1 MCRFVKDNFVF
12 KIILYI
18 LIINFFIYLTAFSK
32 TNLNNFFSGDFSTNE
47 ILARKFAK
55 ERQLISVNLLP
66 PHSAILPNYSVIFP
80 NLINSVVKNIETFA
94 GLAKINIQGISEFLE
109 YIDIKGSFWY
119 VPSISYTFLFTR
131 RVGLEAGISAQSIT
145 YSLNI
150 TKENVNAFLMDK
162 IGNISGSGLEQLGG
176 AIGGDTT
183 FRASFVYIPV
193 HIGLKVLLGMN
204 YNIINTFRFGIESII
219 SKIET
224 VNGITGIR
232 TKRETTDTALY
243 ISYELG
249 WSINLFPKKNW
260 RVKPSID
267 FSLFEIGYYVRTINK
282 GIYGDIK
289 EGISYFGSGLIDVN
303 SLLPAWET
311 FPIYVD
317 FITSLRIS
325 IFPRFG
331 FTIRF

>member
-1 MCRFVKDNFVF
+1 MCRFVKDNFIF

-47 ILARKFAK
+47 FLARKFAK

-66 PHSAILPNYSVIFP
+66 THSVIFP
-80 NLINSVVKNIETFA
+80 NFINSFVKNIETFA
-94 GLAKINIQGISEFLE
+94 GLAQINIGEDISKFLE
-109 YIDIKGSFWY
+109 YVDIKGSFWY

-145 YSLNI
+145 YTLNI
-150 TKENVNAFLMDK
+150 NKENAGNLMNK
-162 IGNISGSGLEQLGG
+162 NGIGQFSGVV
-176 AIGGDTT
+176 GGDTT
-183 FRASFVYIPV
+183 FRASFVRIPFY
-193 HIGLKVLLGMN
+193 IGLKVLLGMN
-204 YNIINTFRFGIESII
+204 YNIINTFKFGIESII
-219 SKIET
+219 SKVET
-224 VNGITGIR
+224 VNGVTGLK

-267 FSLFEIGYYVRTINK
+267 FSLFEIGYYVKNVNK
-282 GIYGDIK
+282 GIYGDFK
-289 EGISYFGSGLIDVN
+289 EGISFLGGGLINVN
-303 SLLPAWET
+303 STLPDWDS
-311 FPIYVD
+311 FSPYVD
-317 FITSLRIS
+317 IITSLRIS

>member
-1 MCRFVKDNFVF
+1 MFRFVKDNFVF

-18 LIINFFIYLTAFSK
+18 LIINFSIYLTAFSK

-47 ILARKFAK
+47 FLARKFAK

-66 PHSAILPNYSVIFP
+66 THSVIFP
-80 NLINSVVKNIETFA
+80 NFINSFVKNIETFA
-94 GLAKINIQGISEFLE
+94 GLAKIDIGEDISKFLE
-109 YIDIKGSFWY
+109 YVDIKGSFWY

-145 YSLNI
+145 YTLNL
-150 TKENVNAFLMDK
+150 TKENADAFVKENANGLINK
-162 IGNISGSGLEQLGG
+162 IGGGSVIEQLGG
-176 AIGGDTT
+176 VVGGDTT
-183 FRASFVYIPV
+183 FRASFVRVPFY
-193 HIGLKVLLGMN
+193 IGLKVLLGMN
-204 YNIINTFRFGIESII
+204 YNIINTFKFGIESII
-219 SKIET
+219 SKVET
-224 VNGITGIR
+224 INGVTGIR

-267 FSLFEIGYYVRTINK
+267 FSLFEIGYYVKNVNK
-282 GIYGDIK
+282 GIYGDFK
-289 EGISYFGSGLIDVN
+289 EGISFLGGGLINVN
-303 SLLPAWET
+303 STLPEWDS
-311 FPIYVD
+311 FSPYVD
-317 FITSLRIS
+317 IITSLKIS

-331 FTIRF
+331 FKIRF

>member
-18 LIINFFIYLTAFSK
+18 LIINFSIYLTAFSK

-47 ILARKFAK
+47 FLARKFAK

-66 PHSAILPNYSVIFP
+66 THSVIFP
-80 NLINSVVKNIETFA
+80 NFINSFVKNIETFA
-94 GLAKINIQGISEFLE
+94 GLAKINIGEDISKFLE
-109 YIDIKGSFWY
+109 YVDIKGSFWY

-145 YSLNI
+145 YTLNI
-150 TKENVNAFLMDK
+150 NKESLGNLMNK
-162 IGNISGSGLEQLGG
+162 NGIGQFSGVV
-176 AIGGDTT
+176 GGDTT
-183 FRASFVYIPV
+183 FRASFVRVPFY
-193 HIGLKVLLGMN
+193 IGLKVLLGMN
-204 YNIINTFRFGIESII
+204 YNIINTFKFGIESII
-219 SKIET
+219 SKVET
-224 VNGITGIR
+224 VNGVTGIR

-267 FSLFEIGYYVRTINK
+267 FSLFEIGYYVKNVNK
-282 GIYGDIK
+282 GIYGDFK
-289 EGISYFGSGLIDVN
+289 EGISFLGGGLINVN
-303 SLLPAWET
+303 STLPEWDS
-311 FPIYVD
+311 FSPYVD
-317 FITSLRIS
+317 IITSLKIS

>member
-47 ILARKFAK
+47 FLARKFAK

-66 PHSAILPNYSVIFP
+66 THSVIFP
-80 NLINSVVKNIETFA
+80 NFINSFVKNIETFA
-94 GLAKINIQGISEFLE
+94 GLAKINIGEDISKFLE
-109 YIDIKGSFWY
+109 YVDIKGSFWY

-145 YSLNI
+145 YTLNI
-150 TKENVNAFLMDK
+150 NKESVGNLMNK
-162 IGNISGSGLEQLGG
+162 NGIGQFSGVV
-176 AIGGDTT
+176 GGDTT
-183 FRASFVYIPV
+183 FRASFVRIPFY
-193 HIGLKVLLGMN
+193 IGLKVLLGMN
-204 YNIINTFRFGIESII
+204 YNIINTFKFGIESII
-219 SKIET
+219 SKVET
-224 VNGITGIR
+224 VNGVTGIR

-267 FSLFEIGYYVRTINK
+267 FSLFEIGYYVKNVNK
-282 GIYGDIK
+282 GIYGDFK
-289 EGISYFGSGLIDVN
+289 EGISFLGGGLINVN
-303 SLLPAWET
+303 STLPEWDS
-311 FPIYVD
+311 FSPYVD
-317 FITSLRIS
+317 IITSLRIS

>member
-1 MCRFVKDNFVF
+1 MYRFVKDNFVF

-18 LIINFFIYLTAFSK
+18 LIINFSIYLTAFSK

-47 ILARKFAK
+47 FLARKFAK

-66 PHSAILPNYSVIFP
+66 THSVIFP
-80 NLINSVVKNIETFA
+80 NFINSFVKNIETFA
-94 GLAKINIQGISEFLE
+94 GLAKINIGEDISKFLE
-109 YIDIKGSFWY
+109 YVDIKGSFWY

-145 YSLNI
+145 YTLNI
-150 TKENVNAFLMDK
+150 NKESVGNLMNK
-162 IGNISGSGLEQLGG
+162 NGIGQFSGVV
-176 AIGGDTT
+176 GGDTT
-183 FRASFVYIPV
+183 FRASFVRIPFY
-193 HIGLKVLLGMN
+193 IGLKVLLGMN
-204 YNIINTFRFGIESII
+204 YNIINTFKFGIESII
-219 SKIET
+219 SKVET
-224 VNGITGIR
+224 VNGVTGIR

-267 FSLFEIGYYVRTINK
+267 FSLFEIGYYVKNVNK
-282 GIYGDIK
+282 GIYGDFK
-289 EGISYFGSGLIDVN
+289 EGISFLGGGLINVN
-303 SLLPAWET
+303 STLPEWDS
-311 FPIYVD
+311 FSPYVD
-317 FITSLRIS
+317 IITSLRIS

>member
-1 MCRFVKDNFVF
+1 MCRFVKDNFIF

-18 LIINFFIYLTAFSK
+18 LIINFSIYLTAFSK

-47 ILARKFAK
+47 FLARKFAK

-66 PHSAILPNYSVIFP
+66 THSVIFP
-80 NLINSVVKNIETFA
+80 NFINSFVKNIETFA
-94 GLAKINIQGISEFLE
+94 GLAQINIGEDISKFLE
-109 YIDIKGSFWY
+109 YVDIKGSFWY

-145 YSLNI
+145 YTLNI
-150 TKENVNAFLMDK
+150 NKENAGNLMNK
-162 IGNISGSGLEQLGG
+162 NGIGQFSGVV
-176 AIGGDTT
+176 GGDTT
-183 FRASFVYIPV
+183 FRASFVRIPFY
-193 HIGLKVLLGMN
+193 IGLKVLLGMN
-204 YNIINTFRFGIESII
+204 YNIINTFKFGIESII
-219 SKIET
+219 SKVET
-224 VNGITGIR
+224 VNGVTGLK

-267 FSLFEIGYYVRTINK
+267 FSLFEIGYYVKNVNK
-282 GIYGDIK
+282 GIYGDFK
-289 EGISYFGSGLIDVN
+289 EGISFLGGGLINVN
-303 SLLPAWET
+303 STLPDWDS
-311 FPIYVD
+311 FSPYVD
-317 FITSLRIS
+317 IITSLRIS

>member
-18 LIINFFIYLTAFSK
+18 SIINFSIYLTAFSK

-47 ILARKFAK
+47 FLARKFAK

-66 PHSAILPNYSVIFP
+66 THSVIFP
-80 NLINSVVKNIETFA
+80 NFINSFVKNIETFA
-94 GLAKINIQGISEFLE
+94 GLAQINIGEDISKFLE
-109 YIDIKGSFWY
+109 YVDIKGSFWY

-145 YSLNI
+145 YTLNL
-150 TKENVNAFLMDK
+150 TKENADAFLIGK
-162 IGNISGSGLEQLGG
+162 IGNINGIGKLGG
-176 AIGGDTT
+176 VVGGDTT
-183 FRASFVYIPV
+183 FRASFVRIPFY
-193 HIGLKVLLGMN
+193 IGLKVLLGMN
-204 YNIINTFRFGIESII
+204 YNIINTFKFGIESII
-219 SKIET
+219 SKVET
-224 VNGITGIR
+224 VNGVTGLK

-267 FSLFEIGYYVRTINK
+267 FSLFEIGYYVKNVNK
-282 GIYGDIK
+282 GIYGDFK
-289 EGISYFGSGLIDVN
+289 EGISFIGGGLINVN
-303 SLLPAWET
+303 STLPEWDS
-311 FPIYVD
+311 FSPYVD
-317 FITSLRIS
+317 IITSLRIS

>member
-47 ILARKFAK
+47 FLARKFAK

-66 PHSAILPNYSVIFP
+66 THSVIFP
-80 NLINSVVKNIETFA
+80 NFINSFVKNIETFA
-94 GLAKINIQGISEFLE
+94 GLAQINIGEDISKFLE
-109 YIDIKGSFWY
+109 YVDIKGSFWY

-145 YSLNI
+145 YTLNI
-150 TKENVNAFLMDK
+150 NKESAGNLMNK
-162 IGNISGSGLEQLGG
+162 NGIGQFSGVV
-176 AIGGDTT
+176 GGDTT
-183 FRASFVYIPV
+183 FRASFVRIPFY
-193 HIGLKVLLGMN
+193 IGLKVLLGMN
-204 YNIINTFRFGIESII
+204 YNIINTFKFGIESII
-219 SKIET
+219 SKVET
-224 VNGITGIR
+224 VNGVTGIR

-267 FSLFEIGYYVRTINK
+267 FSLFEIGYYVKNVNK
-282 GIYGDIK
+282 GIYGDFK
-289 EGISYFGSGLIDVN
+289 EGISFLGGGLINVN
-303 SLLPAWET
+303 STLPEWDS
-311 FPIYVD
+311 FSPYVD
-317 FITSLRIS
+317 IITSLKIS

>member
-1 MCRFVKDNFVF
+1 MFRFVKDNFVF

-18 LIINFFIYLTAFSK
+18 LIINFSIYLTAFSK

-66 PHSAILPNYSVIFP
+66 THSVIFP
-80 NLINSVVKNIETFA
+80 NFINSFVKNIETFA
-94 GLAKINIQGISEFLE
+94 GLAKINIGEDISKFLE
-109 YIDIKGSFWY
+109 YVDIKGSFWY

-145 YSLNI
+145 YTLNL
-150 TKENVNAFLMDK
+150 TKENADAFLIGK
-162 IGNISGSGLEQLGG
+162 IGNINGIGKLGG
-176 AIGGDTT
+176 VVGGDTT
-183 FRASFVYIPV
+183 FRASFVRIPFY
-193 HIGLKVLLGMN
+193 IGLKVLLGMN
-204 YNIINTFRFGIESII
+204 YNIINTFKFGIESII
-219 SKIET
+219 SKVET
-224 VNGITGIR
+224 VNGVTGLK

-267 FSLFEIGYYVRTINK
+267 FSLFEIGYYVKNVNK
-282 GIYGDIK
+282 GIYGDFK
-289 EGISYFGSGLIDVN
+289 EGISFIGGGLINVN
-303 SLLPAWET
+303 STLPEWDS
-311 FPIYVD
+311 FSPYVD
-317 FITSLRIS
+317 IITSLRIS

>member
-47 ILARKFAK
+47 FLARKFAK

-66 PHSAILPNYSVIFP
+66 THSVIFP
-80 NLINSVVKNIETFA
+80 NFINSFVKNIETFA
-94 GLAKINIQGISEFLE
+94 GLAKINIGEDISKFLE
-109 YIDIKGSFWY
+109 YVDIKGSFWY

-145 YSLNI
+145 YTLNI
-150 TKENVNAFLMDK
+150 NKESAGNLMNK
-162 IGNISGSGLEQLGG
+162 NGIGQFSGVV
-176 AIGGDTT
+176 GGDTT
-183 FRASFVYIPV
+183 FRASFVRIPFY
-193 HIGLKVLLGMN
+193 IGLKVLLGMN
-204 YNIINTFRFGIESII
+204 YNIINTFKFGIESII
-219 SKIET
+219 SKVET
-224 VNGITGIR
+224 VNGVTGIR

-267 FSLFEIGYYVRTINK
+267 FSLFEIGYYVKNVNK
-282 GIYGDIK
+282 GIYGDFK
-289 EGISYFGSGLIDVN
+289 EGISFLGGGLINVN
-303 SLLPAWET
+303 STLPEWDS
-311 FPIYVD
+311 FSPYVD
-317 FITSLRIS
+317 IITSLRIS

>member
-18 LIINFFIYLTAFSK
+18 SIINFSIYLTAFSK

-47 ILARKFAK
+47 FLARKFAK

-66 PHSAILPNYSVIFP
+66 THSVIFP
-80 NLINSVVKNIETFA
+80 NFINSFVKNIETFA
-94 GLAKINIQGISEFLE
+94 GLAKINIDGDISKFLE
-109 YIDIKGSFWY
+109 YVDIKGSFWY

-131 RVGLEAGISAQSIT
+131 RVGLEAGISSQSIT
-145 YSLNI
+145 YTLNL
-150 TKENVNAFLMDK
+150 TKENADAFLIGK
-162 IGNISGSGLEQLGG
+162 IGNINGIGKLGG
-176 AIGGDTT
+176 VVGGDIT
-183 FRASFVYIPV
+183 FRASFVRIPFY
-193 HIGLKVLLGMN
+193 IGLKVLLGMN
-204 YNIINTFRFGIESII
+204 YNIINTFKFGIESII
-219 SKIET
+219 SKVET
-224 VNGITGIR
+224 VNGVTGIR

-267 FSLFEIGYYVRTINK
+267 FSLFEIGYYVKNVNK
-282 GIYGDIK
+282 GIYGDFK
-289 EGISYFGSGLIDVN
+289 EGISFLGGGLINVN
-303 SLLPAWET
+303 STLPEWDS
-311 FPIYVD
+311 FSPYVD
-317 FITSLRIS
+317 IITSLRIS

>member
-18 LIINFFIYLTAFSK
+18 LIINFSIYLTAFSK

-47 ILARKFAK
+47 FLARKFAK

-66 PHSAILPNYSVIFP
+66 THSVIFP
-80 NLINSVVKNIETFA
+80 NFINSFVKNIETFA
-94 GLAKINIQGISEFLE
+94 GLAKINIGEDISKFLE
-109 YIDIKGSFWY
+109 YVDIKGSFWY

-145 YSLNI
+145 YTLNI
-150 TKENVNAFLMDK
+150 NKESVGNLMNK
-162 IGNISGSGLEQLGG
+162 NGIGQFSGVV
-176 AIGGDTT
+176 GGDTT
-183 FRASFVYIPV
+183 FRASFVRIPFY
-193 HIGLKVLLGMN
+193 IGLKVLLGMN

-282 GIYGDIK
+282 GIYGDVK

-303 SLLPAWET
+303 SFLPAWET

>member
-47 ILARKFAK
+47 FLARKFAK

-66 PHSAILPNYSVIFP
+66 THSVIFP
-80 NLINSVVKNIETFA
+80 NFINSFVKNIETFA
-94 GLAKINIQGISEFLE
+94 GLAKIDIGEDISKFLE
-109 YIDIKGSFWY
+109 YVDIKGSFWY

-145 YSLNI
+145 YTLNI
-150 TKENVNAFLMDK
+150 NKESAGNLMNK
-162 IGNISGSGLEQLGG
+162 NGIGQFSGVV
-176 AIGGDTT
+176 GGDTT
-183 FRASFVYIPV
+183 FRASFVRIPFY
-193 HIGLKVLLGMN
+193 IGLKVLLGMN
-204 YNIINTFRFGIESII
+204 YNIINTFKFGIESII
-219 SKIET
+219 SKVET
-224 VNGITGIR
+224 VNGVTGIR

-267 FSLFEIGYYVRTINK
+267 FSLFEIGYYVKNVNK
-282 GIYGDIK
+282 GIYGDFK
-289 EGISYFGSGLIDVN
+289 EGISFLGGGLINVN
-303 SLLPAWET
+303 STLPEWDS
-311 FPIYVD
+311 FSPYVD
-317 FITSLRIS
+317 IITSLRIS

>member
-1 MCRFVKDNFVF
+1 MRRFVKDNFVF

-18 LIINFFIYLTAFSK
+18 LIINFSIYLTAFSK

-66 PHSAILPNYSVIFP
+66 THSVIFP
-80 NLINSVVKNIETFA
+80 NFINSFVKNIETFA
-94 GLAKINIQGISEFLE
+94 GLAKINIGEDISKFLE
-109 YIDIKGSFWY
+109 YVDIKGSFWY

-145 YSLNI
+145 YTLNI
-150 TKENVNAFLMDK
+150 NKESAGNLMNK
-162 IGNISGSGLEQLGG
+162 NGIGQFSGVV
-176 AIGGDTT
+176 GGDTT
-183 FRASFVYIPV
+183 FRASFVRIPFY
-193 HIGLKVLLGMN
+193 IGLKVLLGMN
-204 YNIINTFRFGIESII
+204 YNIINTFKFGIESII
-219 SKIET
+219 SKVET
-224 VNGITGIR
+224 VNGVTGIR

-267 FSLFEIGYYVRTINK
+267 FSLFEIGYYVKNVNK
-282 GIYGDIK
+282 GIYGDFK
-289 EGISYFGSGLIDVN
+289 EGISFLGGGLINVN
-303 SLLPAWET
+303 STLPEWDS
-311 FPIYVD
+311 FSPYVD
-317 FITSLRIS
+317 IITSLRIS

>member
-18 LIINFFIYLTAFSK
+18 SIINFSIYLTAFSK

-47 ILARKFAK
+47 FLARKFAK

-66 PHSAILPNYSVIFP
+66 THSVIFP
-80 NLINSVVKNIETFA
+80 NFINSFVKNIETFA
-94 GLAKINIQGISEFLE
+94 GLAKINIGEDISKFLE
-109 YIDIKGSFWY
+109 YVDIKGSFWY

-145 YSLNI
+145 YTLNI
-150 TKENVNAFLMDK
+150 NKESVGNLMNK
-162 IGNISGSGLEQLGG
+162 NGIGQFSGVV
-176 AIGGDTT
+176 GGDTT
-183 FRASFVYIPV
+183 FRASFVRVPFY
-193 HIGLKVLLGMN
+193 IGLKVLLGMN
-204 YNIINTFRFGIESII
+204 YNIINTFKFGIESII
-219 SKIET
+219 SKVET
-224 VNGITGIR
+224 VNGVTGIR

-267 FSLFEIGYYVRTINK
+267 FSLFEIGYYVKNVNK
-282 GIYGDIK
+282 GIYGDFK
-289 EGISYFGSGLIDVN
+289 EGISFLGGGLINVN
-303 SLLPAWET
+303 STLPEWDS
-311 FPIYVD
+311 FSPYVD
-317 FITSLRIS
+317 IITSLRIS

>member
-18 LIINFFIYLTAFSK
+18 LIINFSIYLTAFSK

-66 PHSAILPNYSVIFP
+66 THSVIFP
-80 NLINSVVKNIETFA
+80 NFINSFVKNIETFA
-94 GLAKINIQGISEFLE
+94 GLAQINIGEDISKFLE
-109 YIDIKGSFWY
+109 YVDIKGSFWY

-145 YSLNI
+145 YTLNL
-150 TKENVNAFLMDK
+150 TKENADAFLIGK
-162 IGNISGSGLEQLGG
+162 IGNINGIGKLGG
-176 AIGGDTT
+176 VVGGDTT
-183 FRASFVYIPV
+183 FRASFVRIPFY
-193 HIGLKVLLGMN
+193 IGLKVLLGMN
-204 YNIINTFRFGIESII
+204 YNIINTFKFGIESII
-219 SKIET
+219 SKVET
-224 VNGITGIR
+224 VNGVTGLK

-267 FSLFEIGYYVRTINK
+267 FSLFEIGYYVKNVNK
-282 GIYGDIK
+282 GIYGDFK
-289 EGISYFGSGLIDVN
+289 EGISFIGGGLINVN
-303 SLLPAWET
+303 STLPEWDS
-311 FPIYVD
+311 FSPYVD
-317 FITSLRIS
+317 IITSLRIS

>member
-18 LIINFFIYLTAFSK
+18 LIINFSIYLTAFSK

-66 PHSAILPNYSVIFP
+66 THSVIFP
-80 NLINSVVKNIETFA
+80 NFINSFVKNIETFA
-94 GLAKINIQGISEFLE
+94 GLAQINIGGDISKFLE
-109 YIDIKGSFWY
+109 YVDIKGSFWY

-145 YSLNI
+145 YTLNL
-150 TKENVNAFLMDK
+150 TKENANGLINK
-162 IGNISGSGLEQLGG
+162 IDGGSVIGRLGD
-176 AIGGDTT
+176 AIYDTT
-183 FRASFVYIPV
+183 FRASFVRIPFY
-193 HIGLKVLLGMN
+193 IGLKVLLGMN
-204 YNIINTFRFGIESII
+204 YNIINTFKFGIESII
-219 SKIET
+219 SKVET
-224 VNGITGIR
+224 VNVMGIR

-267 FSLFEIGYYVRTINK
+267 FSLFEIGYYVKNVNK
-282 GIYGDIK
+282 GIYGDFK
-289 EGISYFGSGLIDVN
+289 EGISFLGGGLINVN
-303 SLLPAWET
+303 STLPEWDS
-311 FPIYVD
+311 FSPYVD
-317 FITSLRIS
+317 IITSLRIS

>member
-1 MCRFVKDNFVF
+1 MYRFVKDNFVF

-18 LIINFFIYLTAFSK
+18 LIINFSIYLTAFSK

-47 ILARKFAK
+47 FLARKFAK

-66 PHSAILPNYSVIFP
+66 THSVIFP
-80 NLINSVVKNIETFA
+80 NFINSFVKNIETFA
-94 GLAKINIQGISEFLE
+94 GLAKIDIGGDISKFLE
-109 YIDIKGSFWY
+109 YVDIKGSFWY

-145 YSLNI
+145 YTLNI
-150 TKENVNAFLMDK
+150 TKENAGNLMNK
-162 IGNISGSGLEQLGG
+162 NGIGQFSGVV
-176 AIGGDTT
+176 GGDTT
-183 FRASFVYIPV
+183 FRASFVRVPFY
-193 HIGLKVLLGMN
+193 IGLKVLLGMN
-204 YNIINTFRFGIESII
+204 YNIINTFKFGIESII
-219 SKIET
+219 SKVET
-224 VNGITGIR
+224 VNGVTGIR

-267 FSLFEIGYYVRTINK
+267 FSLFEIGYYVKNVNK
-282 GIYGDIK
+282 GIYGDFK
-289 EGISYFGSGLIDVN
+289 EGISFLGGGLINVN
-303 SLLPAWET
+303 STLPEWDS
-311 FPIYVD
+311 FSPYVD
-317 FITSLRIS
+317 IITSLKIS

>member
-47 ILARKFAK
+47 FLARKFAK

-66 PHSAILPNYSVIFP
+66 THSVIFP
-80 NLINSVVKNIETFA
+80 NFVNSFVKNIETFA
-94 GLAKINIQGISEFLE
+94 GLAKINIGEDISKFLE
-109 YIDIKGSFWY
+109 YVDIKGSFWY

-145 YSLNI
+145 YTLNI
-150 TKENVNAFLMDK
+150 NKESVGNLMNK
-162 IGNISGSGLEQLGG
+162 NGIGQFSGVV
-176 AIGGDTT
+176 GGDTT
-183 FRASFVYIPV
+183 FRASFVRIPFY
-193 HIGLKVLLGMN
+193 IGLKVLLGMN
-204 YNIINTFRFGIESII
+204 YNIINTFKFGIESII
-219 SKIET
+219 SKVET
-224 VNGITGIR
+224 VNGVTGLK

-267 FSLFEIGYYVRTINK
+267 FSLFEIGYYVKNVNK
-282 GIYGDIK
+282 GIYGDFK
-289 EGISYFGSGLIDVN
+289 EGISFLGGGLINVN
-303 SLLPAWET
+303 STLPEWDS
-311 FPIYVD
+311 FSPYVD
-317 FITSLRIS
+317 IITSLRIS

>member
-18 LIINFFIYLTAFSK
+18 LIINFSIYLTAFSK

-47 ILARKFAK
+47 FLARKFAK

-66 PHSAILPNYSVIFP
+66 THSVIFP
-80 NLINSVVKNIETFA
+80 NFINSFVKNIETFA
-94 GLAKINIQGISEFLE
+94 GLAKINIGEDISKFLE
-109 YIDIKGSFWY
+109 YVDIKGSFWY

-145 YSLNI
+145 YTLNL
-150 TKENVNAFLMDK
+150 TKENADAFLIGK
-162 IGNISGSGLEQLGG
+162 IGNINGIGKLGG
-176 AIGGDTT
+176 VVGGDTT
-183 FRASFVYIPV
+183 FRASFVRIPFY
-193 HIGLKVLLGMN
+193 IGLKVLLGMN
-204 YNIINTFRFGIESII
+204 YNIINTFKFGIESII
-219 SKIET
+219 SKVET
-224 VNGITGIR
+224 VNGVTGIR

-249 WSINLFPKKNW
+249 WSINLFPNKNW

-267 FSLFEIGYYVRTINK
+267 FSLFEIGYYVKNVNK
-282 GIYGDIK
+282 GIYGDFK
-289 EGISYFGSGLIDVN
+289 EGISFLGGGLINVN
-303 SLLPAWET
+303 STLPDWDS
-311 FPIYVD
+311 FSPYVD
-317 FITSLRIS
+317 IITSLRIS

>member
-47 ILARKFAK
+47 FLARKFAK

-66 PHSAILPNYSVIFP
+66 THSVIFP
-80 NLINSVVKNIETFA
+80 NFINSFVKNIETFA
-94 GLAKINIQGISEFLE
+94 GLAQINIGGDISKFLE
-109 YIDIKGSFWY
+109 YVDIKGSFWY

-145 YSLNI
+145 YTLNI
-150 TKENVNAFLMDK
+150 NKESAGNLMNK
-162 IGNISGSGLEQLGG
+162 NGIGQFSGVV
-176 AIGGDTT
+176 GGDTT
-183 FRASFVYIPV
+183 FRASFVRIPFY
-193 HIGLKVLLGMN
+193 IGLKVLLGMN
-204 YNIINTFRFGIESII
+204 YNIINTFKFGIESII
-219 SKIET
+219 SKVET
-224 VNGITGIR
+224 VNGVTGIR

-267 FSLFEIGYYVRTINK
+267 FSLFEIGYYVKNVNK
-282 GIYGDIK
+282 GIYGDFK
-289 EGISYFGSGLIDVN
+289 EGISFLGGGLINVN
-303 SLLPAWET
+303 STLPEWDS
-311 FPIYVD
+311 FSPYVD
-317 FITSLRIS
+317 IITSLRIS

>member
-1 MCRFVKDNFVF
+1 MYRFVKDNFVF

-18 LIINFFIYLTAFSK
+18 LIINFSIYLTAFSK

-47 ILARKFAK
+47 FLARKFAK

-66 PHSAILPNYSVIFP
+66 THSVIFP
-80 NLINSVVKNIETFA
+80 NFINSFVKNIETFA
-94 GLAKINIQGISEFLE
+94 GLAKIDIGGDISKFLE
-109 YIDIKGSFWY
+109 YVDIKGSFWY

-145 YSLNI
+145 YTLNI
-150 TKENVNAFLMDK
+150 NKESVGNLMNK
-162 IGNISGSGLEQLGG
+162 NGIGQFSGVV
-176 AIGGDTT
+176 GGDTT
-183 FRASFVYIPV
+183 FRASFVRVPFY
-193 HIGLKVLLGMN
+193 IGLKVLLGMN
-204 YNIINTFRFGIESII
+204 YNIINTFKFGIESII
-219 SKIET
+219 SKVET
-224 VNGITGIR
+224 VNGVTGIR

-267 FSLFEIGYYVRTINK
+267 FSLFEIGYYVKNVNK
-282 GIYGDIK
+282 GIYGDFK
-289 EGISYFGSGLIDVN
+289 EGISFLGGGLINVN
-303 SLLPAWET
+303 STLPEWDS
-311 FPIYVD
+311 FSPYVD
-317 FITSLRIS
+317 IITSLKIS

>member
-18 LIINFFIYLTAFSK
+18 LIINFSIYLTAFSK

-47 ILARKFAK
+47 FLARKFAK

-66 PHSAILPNYSVIFP
+66 THSIIFP
-80 NLINSVVKNIETFA
+80 NFINSFVKNIETFA
-94 GLAKINIQGISEFLE
+94 GLAKINIGEDISKFLE
-109 YIDIKGSFWY
+109 YVDIKGSFWY

-145 YSLNI
+145 YTLNI
-150 TKENVNAFLMDK
+150 NKESAGNLMNK
-162 IGNISGSGLEQLGG
+162 NGIGQFSGVV
-176 AIGGDTT
+176 GGDTT
-183 FRASFVYIPV
+183 FRASFVRIPFY
-193 HIGLKVLLGMN
+193 IGLKVLLGMN
-204 YNIINTFRFGIESII
+204 YNIINTFKFGIESMI
-219 SKIET
+219 SKVET
-224 VNGITGIR
+224 VNGVTGLK

-267 FSLFEIGYYVRTINK
+267 FSLFEIGYYVKNVNK
-282 GIYGDIK
+282 GIYGDFK
-289 EGISYFGSGLIDVN
+289 EGISFLGGGLINVN
-303 SLLPAWET
+303 STLPEWDS
-311 FPIYVD
+311 FSPYVD
-317 FITSLRIS
+317 IITSLRIS

>member
-18 LIINFFIYLTAFSK
+18 LIINFSIYLTAFSK

-47 ILARKFAK
+47 FLARKFAK

-66 PHSAILPNYSVIFP
+66 THSVIFP
-80 NLINSVVKNIETFA
+80 NFINSFVKNIETFA
-94 GLAKINIQGISEFLE
+94 GLAKINIGEDISKFLE
-109 YIDIKGSFWY
+109 YVDIKGSFWY

-145 YSLNI
+145 YTLNI
-150 TKENVNAFLMDK
+150 TKENADAFLIGK
-162 IGNISGSGLEQLGG
+162 IGNINGIGKLGG
-176 AIGGDTT
+176 VVGGDTT
-183 FRASFVYIPV
+183 FRASFVRIPFY
-193 HIGLKVLLGMN
+193 IGLKVLLGMN
-204 YNIINTFRFGIESII
+204 YNIINTFKFGIESII
-219 SKIET
+219 SKVET
-224 VNGITGIR
+224 VNGVTGIR

-267 FSLFEIGYYVRTINK
+267 FSLFEIGYYVKNVNK
-282 GIYGDIK
+282 GIYEDFK
-289 EGISYFGSGLIDVN
+289 EGISFLGGGLINVN
-303 SLLPAWET
+303 STLPEWDS
-311 FPIYVD
+311 FSPYVD
-317 FITSLRIS
+317 IITSLKIS

>member
-32 TNLNNFFSGDFSTNE
+32 TNLNNFFSDDFSTNE

-94 GLAKINIQGISEFLE
+94 GLSKINIQGISEFLE

-145 YSLNI
+145 YTLNI
-150 TKENVNAFLMDK
+150 TKENAGNLMNK
-162 IGNISGSGLEQLGG
+162 NGIGQFSGVV
-176 AIGGDTT
+176 GGDTT
-183 FRASFVYIPV
+183 FRASFVRVPFY
-193 HIGLKVLLGMN
+193 IGLKVLLGMN
-204 YNIINTFRFGIESII
+204 YNIINTFKFGIESII
-219 SKIET
+219 SKVET
-224 VNGITGIR
+224 GHGVTGIR

-282 GIYGDIK
+282 GIYGDVK

-303 SLLPAWET
+303 SFLPAWET

>member
-66 PHSAILPNYSVIFP
+66 THSVIFP
-80 NLINSVVKNIETFA
+80 NFINSFVKNIETFA
-94 GLAKINIQGISEFLE
+94 GLAQINIDGDISKFLE
-109 YIDIKGSFWY
+109 YVDIKGSFWY

-145 YSLNI
+145 YTLNI
-150 TKENVNAFLMDK
+150 NKESVGNLMNK
-162 IGNISGSGLEQLGG
+162 NGIGQFSG
-176 AIGGDTT
+176 IVGGDTT
-183 FRASFVYIPV
+183 FRASFVRIPFY
-193 HIGLKVLLGMN
+193 IGLKVLLGMN
-204 YNIINTFRFGIESII
+204 YNIINTFKFGIESII
-219 SKIET
+219 SKVET
-224 VNGITGIR
+224 VNGVTGIK

-267 FSLFEIGYYVRTINK
+267 FSLFEIGYYVKNVNK
-282 GIYGDIK
+282 GIYGDFK
-289 EGISYFGSGLIDVN
+289 EGISFLGGGLINVN
-303 SLLPAWET
+303 STLPEWDS
-311 FPIYVD
+311 FSPYVD
-317 FITSLRIS
+317 IITSLRIS

>member
-18 LIINFFIYLTAFSK
+18 LIINLFIYLTAFSK

-66 PHSAILPNYSVIFP
+66 THSVIFP
-80 NLINSVVKNIETFA
+80 NFINSFVKNIETFA
-94 GLAKINIQGISEFLE
+94 GLAKINIGGDISKFLE
-109 YIDIKGSFWY
+109 YVDIKGSFWY

-145 YSLNI
+145 YTLNL
-150 TKENVNAFLMDK
+150 TKENADAFLIGK
-162 IGNISGSGLEQLGG
+162 IGNINGIGKLGG
-176 AIGGDTT
+176 VVGGDTT
-183 FRASFVYIPV
+183 FRASFVRIPFY
-193 HIGLKVLLGMN
+193 IGLKVLLGMN
-204 YNIINTFRFGIESII
+204 YNIINTFKFGIESII
-219 SKIET
+219 SKVET
-224 VNGITGIR
+224 VNGVTGIK

-267 FSLFEIGYYVRTINK
+267 FSLFEIGYYVKNVNK
-282 GIYGDIK
+282 GIYGDFK
-289 EGISYFGSGLIDVN
+289 EGISFLGGGLINVN
-303 SLLPAWET
+303 STLPEWDS
-311 FPIYVD
+311 FSPYVD
-317 FITSLRIS
+317 IITSLRIS

>member
-1 MCRFVKDNFVF
+1 MCRFIKDNFVF

-18 LIINFFIYLTAFSK
+18 LIINLFIYLTAFSK

-47 ILARKFAK
+47 FLARKFAK

-66 PHSAILPNYSVIFP
+66 THSVIFP
-80 NLINSVVKNIETFA
+80 NFINSFVKNIETFA
-94 GLAKINIQGISEFLE
+94 GLAQINIGEDISKFLE
-109 YIDIKGSFWY
+109 YVDIKGSFWY

-145 YSLNI
+145 YTLNI
-150 TKENVNAFLMDK
+150 TKENAGNLMNK
-162 IGNISGSGLEQLGG
+162 NGIGQFSGVV
-176 AIGGDTT
+176 GGDTT
-183 FRASFVYIPV
+183 FRASFVRVPFY
-193 HIGLKVLLGMN
+193 IGLKVLLGMN
-204 YNIINTFRFGIESII
+204 YNIINTFKFGIESII
-219 SKIET
+219 SKVET
-224 VNGITGIR
+224 VNGVTGIK

-267 FSLFEIGYYVRTINK
+267 FSLFEIGYYVKNVNK
-282 GIYGDIK
+282 GIYGDFK
-289 EGISYFGSGLIDVN
+289 EGISFLGGGLINVN
-303 SLLPAWET
+303 STLPEWDS
-311 FPIYVD
+311 FSPYVD
-317 FITSLRIS
+317 IITSLRIS

>member
-1 MCRFVKDNFVF
+1 MCRFIKDNFVF

-47 ILARKFAK
+47 FLARKFAK

-66 PHSAILPNYSVIFP
+66 THSVIFP
-80 NLINSVVKNIETFA
+80 NFINSFVKNIETFA
-94 GLAKINIQGISEFLE
+94 GLAKINIGGDISKFLE
-109 YIDIKGSFWY
+109 YVDIKGSFWY

-145 YSLNI
+145 YTLNI
-150 TKENVNAFLMDK
+150 NKESVGNLMNK
-162 IGNISGSGLEQLGG
+162 NGIGQFSGVV
-176 AIGGDTT
+176 GGDTT
-183 FRASFVYIPV
+183 FRASFVRIPFY
-193 HIGLKVLLGMN
+193 IGLKVLLGMN
-204 YNIINTFRFGIESII
+204 YNIINTFKFGIESII
-219 SKIET
+219 SKVET
-224 VNGITGIR
+224 VNGVTGLK

-267 FSLFEIGYYVRTINK
+267 FSLFEIGYYVKNVNK
-282 GIYGDIK
+282 GIYGDFK
-289 EGISYFGSGLIDVN
+289 EGISFLGGGGLIDISS
-303 SLLPAWET
+303 SLPDWDS
-311 FPIYVD
+311 FSPYVD
-317 FITSLRIS
+317 IITSLRIS

>member
-1 MCRFVKDNFVF
+1 MFRFVKDNFIF

-18 LIINFFIYLTAFSK
+18 SIINFSIYLTAFSK

-47 ILARKFAK
+47 FLARKLAK

-66 PHSAILPNYSVIFP
+66 THSVIFP
-80 NLINSVVKNIETFA
+80 NFINSFVKNIETFA
-94 GLAKINIQGISEFLE
+94 GLAKINIGEDISKFLK
-109 YIDIKGSFWY
+109 YVDIKGSFWY

-145 YSLNI
+145 YTLNL
-150 TKENVNAFLMDK
+150 TKENADAFLIGK
-162 IGNISGSGLEQLGG
+162 IGNINGIGKLGG
-176 AIGGDTT
+176 VVGGDTT
-183 FRASFVYIPV
+183 FRASFVRIPFY
-193 HIGLKVLLGMN
+193 IGLKVLLGMN
-204 YNIINTFRFGIESII
+204 YNIINTFKFGIESII
-219 SKIET
+219 SKVET
-224 VNGITGIR
+224 VNGVTGIR

-267 FSLFEIGYYVRTINK
+267 FSLFEIGYYVKNVNK
-282 GIYGDIK
+282 GIYGDFK
-289 EGISYFGSGLIDVN
+289 EGISFLGGGLINVN
-303 SLLPAWET
+303 STLPDWDS
-311 FPIYVD
+311 FSPYVD
-317 FITSLRIS
+317 IITSLRIS

>member
-1 MCRFVKDNFVF
+1 MCIFVKDNFVF

-18 LIINFFIYLTAFSK
+18 LIINFSIYLTAFSK

-47 ILARKFAK
+47 FLARKFAK

-66 PHSAILPNYSVIFP
+66 THSVIFP
-80 NLINSVVKNIETFA
+80 NFINSFVKNIETFA
-94 GLAKINIQGISEFLE
+94 GLAQINIGEDISKFLE
-109 YIDIKGSFWY
+109 YVDIKGSFWY

-145 YSLNI
+145 YTLNI
-150 TKENVNAFLMDK
+150 NKESVGNLMNK
-162 IGNISGSGLEQLGG
+162 NGIGQFSGVV
-176 AIGGDTT
+176 GGDTT
-183 FRASFVYIPV
+183 FRASFVRIPFY
-193 HIGLKVLLGMN
+193 IGLKVLLGMN
-204 YNIINTFRFGIESII
+204 YNIINTFKFGIESII
-219 SKIET
+219 SKVET
-224 VNGITGIR
+224 INGVTGIR

-267 FSLFEIGYYVRTINK
+267 FSLFEIGYYVKNVNK
-282 GIYGDIK
+282 GIYGDFK
-289 EGISYFGSGLIDVN
+289 EGISFLGGGLINVN
-303 SLLPAWET
+303 STLPDWDS
-311 FPIYVD
+311 FSPYVD
-317 FITSLRIS
+317 IITSLKIS

>member
-47 ILARKFAK
+47 FLARKFAK

-66 PHSAILPNYSVIFP
+66 THSVIFP
-80 NLINSVVKNIETFA
+80 NFINSFVKNIETFA
-94 GLAKINIQGISEFLE
+94 GLAKINIGGDISKFLE
-109 YIDIKGSFWY
+109 YVDIKGSFWY

-145 YSLNI
+145 YTLNL
-150 TKENVNAFLMDK
+150 TKENADAFLIDK
-162 IGNISGSGLEQLGG
+162 IGNIDGIGKIGG
-176 AIGGDTT
+176 VVGGDTT
-183 FRASFVYIPV
+183 FRASFVRIPFY
-193 HIGLKVLLGMN
+193 IGLKVLLGMN
-204 YNIINTFRFGIESII
+204 YNIINTFKFGIESII
-219 SKIET
+219 SKVET
-224 VNGITGIR
+224 VNGVTGLK

-267 FSLFEIGYYVRTINK
+267 FSLFEIGYYVKNVNK
-282 GIYGDIK
+282 GIYGDFK
-289 EGISYFGSGLIDVN
+289 EGISFLGGGGLIDISS
-303 SLLPAWET
+303 SLPDWDS
-311 FPIYVD
+311 FSPYVD
-317 FITSLRIS
+317 IITSLRIS

>member
-1 MCRFVKDNFVF
+1 MFRFVKDNFVF

-66 PHSAILPNYSVIFP
+66 THSVIFP
-80 NLINSVVKNIETFA
+80 NFINSFVKNIETFA
-94 GLAKINIQGISEFLE
+94 GLAKINIGEDISKFLK
-109 YIDIKGSFWY
+109 YVDIKGSFWY

-145 YSLNI
+145 YTLNL
-150 TKENVNAFLMDK
+150 TKENADAFVKENANGLINK
-162 IGNISGSGLEQLGG
+162 IGGGSVIEQLGG
-176 AIGGDTT
+176 VVGGDTT
-183 FRASFVYIPV
+183 FRASFVRIPFY
-193 HIGLKVLLGMN
+193 IGLKVLLGMN
-204 YNIINTFRFGIESII
+204 YNIINTFKFGIESII
-219 SKIET
+219 SKVET
-224 VNGITGIR
+224 VNGVTGLK

-267 FSLFEIGYYVRTINK
+267 FSLFEIGYYVKNVNK
-282 GIYGDIK
+282 GIYGDFK
-289 EGISYFGSGLIDVN
+289 EGISFLGGGLINVN
-303 SLLPAWET
+303 STLPEWDS
-311 FPIYVD
+311 FSPYVD
-317 FITSLRIS
+317 IITSLRIS

>member
-66 PHSAILPNYSVIFP
+66 THSVIFP
-80 NLINSVVKNIETFA
+80 NFINSFVKNIETFA
-94 GLAKINIQGISEFLE
+94 GLAKINIGGDISKFLE
-109 YIDIKGSFWY
+109 YVDIKGSFWY

-145 YSLNI
+145 YTLNL
-150 TKENVNAFLMDK
+150 TKENANGLINK
-162 IGNISGSGLEQLGG
+162 IGNINGIGQFSGVV
-176 AIGGDTT
+176 GGDTT
-183 FRASFVYIPV
+183 FRASFVRIPFY
-193 HIGLKVLLGMN
+193 IGLKVLLGMN
-204 YNIINTFRFGIESII
+204 YNIINTFKFGIESII
-219 SKIET
+219 SKVET
-224 VNGITGIR
+224 VNGVTGLK

-267 FSLFEIGYYVRTINK
+267 FSLFEIGYYVKNVNK
-282 GIYGDIK
+282 GIYGDFK
-289 EGISYFGSGLIDVN
+289 EGISFLGGGLINVN
-303 SLLPAWET
+303 STLPEWDS
-311 FPIYVD
+311 FSPYVD
-317 FITSLRIS
+317 IITSLRIS

>member
-1 MCRFVKDNFVF
+1 MFRFVKDNFIF

-18 LIINFFIYLTAFSK
+18 SIINFSIYLTAFSK

-47 ILARKFAK
+47 FLARKFAK

-66 PHSAILPNYSVIFP
+66 THSVIFP
-80 NLINSVVKNIETFA
+80 NFINSFVKNIETFA
-94 GLAKINIQGISEFLE
+94 GLAKINIGEDISKFLK
-109 YIDIKGSFWY
+109 YVDIKGSFWY
-119 VPSISYTFLFTR
+119 MPSISYTFLFTR

-145 YSLNI
+145 YTLNL
-150 TKENVNAFLMDK
+150 TKENADAFLIGK
-162 IGNISGSGLEQLGG
+162 IGNINGIGKLGG
-176 AIGGDTT
+176 VVGGDTT
-183 FRASFVYIPV
+183 FRASFVRIPFY
-193 HIGLKVLLGMN
+193 IGLKVLLGMN
-204 YNIINTFRFGIESII
+204 YNIINTFKFGIESII
-219 SKIET
+219 SKVET
-224 VNGITGIR
+224 VNGVTGIR

-267 FSLFEIGYYVRTINK
+267 FSLFEIGYYVKNVNK
-282 GIYGDIK
+282 GIYGDFK
-289 EGISYFGSGLIDVN
+289 EGISFLGGGLINVN
-303 SLLPAWET
+303 STLPEWDS
-311 FPIYVD
+311 FSPYVD
-317 FITSLRIS
+317 IITSLRIS

>member
-18 LIINFFIYLTAFSK
+18 SIINFSIYLTAFSK

-47 ILARKFAK
+47 FLARKFAK

-66 PHSAILPNYSVIFP
+66 THSVIFP
-80 NLINSVVKNIETFA
+80 NFINSFVKNIETFA
-94 GLAKINIQGISEFLE
+94 GLAKIDIGEDISKFLE
-109 YIDIKGSFWY
+109 YVDIKGSFWY

-145 YSLNI
+145 YTLNI
-150 TKENVNAFLMDK
+150 NKESAGNLMNK
-162 IGNISGSGLEQLGG
+162 NGIGQFSGVV
-176 AIGGDTT
+176 GGDTT
-183 FRASFVYIPV
+183 FRASFVRIPFY
-193 HIGLKVLLGMN
+193 IGLKVLLGMN
-204 YNIINTFRFGIESII
+204 YNIINTFKFGIESII
-219 SKIET
+219 SKVET
-224 VNGITGIR
+224 VNGVTGLK

-267 FSLFEIGYYVRTINK
+267 FSLFEIGYYVKNVNK
-282 GIYGDIK
+282 GIYGDFK
-289 EGISYFGSGLIDVN
+289 EGISFLGGGLINVN
-303 SLLPAWET
+303 STLPEWDS
-311 FPIYVD
+311 FSPYVD
-317 FITSLRIS
+317 IITSLRIS

>member
-18 LIINFFIYLTAFSK
+18 LIINFSIYLTAFSK

-47 ILARKFAK
+47 FLARKFAK

-66 PHSAILPNYSVIFP
+66 THSVIFP
-80 NLINSVVKNIETFA
+80 NFINSFVKNIETFA
-94 GLAKINIQGISEFLE
+94 GLAKINIGEDISKFLE
-109 YIDIKGSFWY
+109 YVDIKGSFWY

-145 YSLNI
+145 YTLNI
-150 TKENVNAFLMDK
+150 NKESVGNLMNK
-162 IGNISGSGLEQLGG
+162 NGIGQFSGVV
-176 AIGGDTT
+176 GGDTT
-183 FRASFVYIPV
+183 FRASFVRIPFY
-193 HIGLKVLLGMN
+193 IGLKVLLGMN
-204 YNIINTFRFGIESII
+204 YNIINTFKFGIESII
-219 SKIET
+219 SKVET
-224 VNGITGIR
+224 VNGFTGLK

-267 FSLFEIGYYVRTINK
+267 FSLFEIGYYVKNVNK
-282 GIYGDIK
+282 GIYGDFK
-289 EGISYFGSGLIDVN
+289 EGISFLGGGLINVN
-303 SLLPAWET
+303 STLPEWDS
-311 FPIYVD
+311 FSPYVD
-317 FITSLRIS
+317 IITSLRIS

>member
-1 MCRFVKDNFVF
+1 MCKFVKDNFVF

-18 LIINFFIYLTAFSK
+18 LIINFSIYLTAFSK

-47 ILARKFAK
+47 FLARKFAK

-66 PHSAILPNYSVIFP
+66 THSVIFP
-80 NLINSVVKNIETFA
+80 NFINSFVKNIETFA
-94 GLAKINIQGISEFLE
+94 GLAKINIGEDISKFLE
-109 YIDIKGSFWY
+109 YVDIKGSFWY
-119 VPSISYTFLFTR
+119 MPSISYTFLFTR

-145 YSLNI
+145 YTLNI
-150 TKENVNAFLMDK
+150 NKESVGNLMNK
-162 IGNISGSGLEQLGG
+162 NGIGQFSGVV
-176 AIGGDTT
+176 GGDTT
-183 FRASFVYIPV
+183 FRASFVRIPFY
-193 HIGLKVLLGMN
+193 IGLKVLLGMN
-204 YNIINTFRFGIESII
+204 YNIINTFKFGIESII
-219 SKIET
+219 SKVET
-224 VNGITGIR
+224 VNGVTGIR

-267 FSLFEIGYYVRTINK
+267 FSLFEIGYYVKNVNK
-282 GIYGDIK
+282 GIYGDFK
-289 EGISYFGSGLIDVN
+289 EGISFLGGGLINVN
-303 SLLPAWET
+303 STLPEWDS
-311 FPIYVD
+311 FSPYVD
-317 FITSLRIS
+317 IITSLRIS

>member
-66 PHSAILPNYSVIFP
+66 THSVIFP
-80 NLINSVVKNIETFA
+80 NFINSFVKNIETFA
-94 GLAKINIQGISEFLE
+94 GLAQINIGGDISKFLE
-109 YIDIKGSFWY
+109 YVDIKGSFWY

-145 YSLNI
+145 YTLNL
-150 TKENVNAFLMDK
+150 TKENADAFLIGK
-162 IGNISGSGLEQLGG
+162 IGNINGIGKLGG
-176 AIGGDTT
+176 VVGGDTT
-183 FRASFVYIPV
+183 FRASFVRIPFY
-193 HIGLKVLLGMN
+193 IGLKVLLGMN
-204 YNIINTFRFGIESII
+204 YNIVNTFKFGIESII
-219 SKIET
+219 SKVET
-224 VNGITGIR
+224 VNGVTGLK

-267 FSLFEIGYYVRTINK
+267 FSLFEIGYYVKNVNK
-282 GIYGDIK
+282 GIYGDFK
-289 EGISYFGSGLIDVN
+289 EGISFLGGGLINVN
-303 SLLPAWET
+303 STLPEWDS
-311 FPIYVD
+311 FSPYVD
-317 FITSLRIS
+317 IITSLRIS

>member
-1 MCRFVKDNFVF
+1 MFRFVKDNFVF

-18 LIINFFIYLTAFSK
+18 LIINFSIYLTAFSK

-47 ILARKFAK
+47 FLARKFAK

-66 PHSAILPNYSVIFP
+66 THSVIFP
-80 NLINSVVKNIETFA
+80 NFINSFVKNIETFA
-94 GLAKINIQGISEFLE
+94 GLAKIDIGEDISKFLE
-109 YIDIKGSFWY
+109 YVDIKGSFWY

-145 YSLNI
+145 YTLNL
-150 TKENVNAFLMDK
+150 TKENADAFVKENANGLINK
-162 IGNISGSGLEQLGG
+162 IGGGSVIEQLGG
-176 AIGGDTT
+176 VVGGDTT
-183 FRASFVYIPV
+183 FRASFVRVPFY
-193 HIGLKVLLGMN
+193 IGLKVLLGMN
-204 YNIINTFRFGIESII
+204 YNIINTFKFGIESII
-219 SKIET
+219 SKVET
-224 VNGITGIR
+224 INGVTGIR

-267 FSLFEIGYYVRTINK
+267 FSLFEIGYYVKNVNK
-282 GIYGDIK
+282 GIYGDFK
-289 EGISYFGSGLIDVN
+289 EGISFLGGGLINVN
-303 SLLPAWET
+303 STLPEWDS
-311 FPIYVD
+311 FSPYVD
-317 FITSLRIS
+317 IITSLKIS